1 MDIPMTNKTKEDTM
15 QAYLNDPKLKKDFV
29 KEVVHYLHTMLI

>member
-1 MDIPMTNKTKEDTM
+1 MEL
-15 QAYLNDPKLKKDFV
+15 QAYLNDPKLKSDFV